1 MTKKTKVE
9 KQSLLIEDESD
20 GVRSLVTAKLSDKKR
35 TYKIV
40 SDKGF
45 TSPGEVRSKVTI
57 HGDNESVTIKGCDGS
72 KTTMSFGELC
82 SLQELLSHL
91 DDLPDSNLFGKTRVV
106 KLKKKKTK
114 KKVKSKNKG

>member
-1 MTKKTKVE
+1 MIKKAKVE
-9 KQSLLIEDESD
+9 KQSLVIEDESD
-20 GVRSLVTAKLSDKKR
+20 GVRSLVQAKISDKKR

-82 SLQELLSHL
+82 SLQELLSHM
-91 DDLPDSNLFGKTRVV
+91 DDLPDSNIFGKTKVV
-106 KLKKKKTK
+106 KAKKAK
-114 KKVKSKNKG
+114 KKVKNKTKG